1 MIIFCLQRW
10 FLDGRVEC
18 FRDPGHIAL
27 GLLAVVVI
35 VLLALLIPTMAIFTL
50 IGKPE
55 HINQCAYNVRTREA
69 SVGKY
74 ALLYARSPWSEHT
87 VVLQVW
93 TSLRLP
99 PLSLQCHYSERLT
112 R

>member
-50 IGKPE
+50 
-55 HINQCAYNVRTREA
+55 
-69 SVGKY
+69 VGKIEKIQVC
-74 ALLYARSPWSEHT
+74 RWGS
-87 VVLQVW
+87 VVCRWGV
-93 TSLRLP
+93 
-99 PLSLQCHYSERLT
+99 
-112 R
+112 